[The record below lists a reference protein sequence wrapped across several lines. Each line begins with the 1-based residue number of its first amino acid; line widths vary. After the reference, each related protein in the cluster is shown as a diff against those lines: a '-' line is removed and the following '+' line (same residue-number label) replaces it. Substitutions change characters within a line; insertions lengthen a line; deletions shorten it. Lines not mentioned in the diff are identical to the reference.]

1 MKPLYK
7 YLIVFSALIAGYLLF
22 GAGAWLMPDRA
33 VQRHVRETLD
43 KGDMESDQPRAVL
56 PHMMQTR
63 MDNFTDAIILNQAYV
78 MRLEGFRTGVLSVPR
93 WWGPL
98 LPYEVLRAGV
108 DGQEMQ
114 IRHYARYWHGNTFL
128 TRYLLVFYDY
138 MDIRLLL
145 YIVSTLL
152 MVWCGVSLWRR
163 VADGVGRDVR
173 LGGVL
178 RLCDAILHAVC
189 AGADNSAGGHDSRLA
204 WMQRHDDGLRGGVAD
219 LLL

>member
-108 DGQEMQ
+108 DGQEKR
-114 IRHYARYWHGNTFL
+114 IVLALDGDHRGCRHAVEHAVL
-128 TRYLLVFYDY
+128 
-138 MDIRLLL
+138 
-145 YIVSTLL
+145 
-152 MVWCGVSLWRR
+152 GVVDRAPQGRQRDAGDDLREKI
-163 VADGVGRDVR
+163 DGTEE
-173 LGGVL
+173 L
-178 RLCDAILHAVC
+178 RL
-189 AGADNSAGGHDSRLA
+189 
-204 WMQRHDDGLRGGVAD
+204 
-219 LLL
+219 

>member
-56 PHMMQTR
+56 PGLPQTR

-152 MVWCGVSLWRR
+152 MVW
-163 VADGVGRDVR
+163 
-173 LGGVL
+173 
-178 RLCDAILHAVC
+178 
-189 AGADNSAGGHDSRLA
+189 
-204 WMQRHDDGLRGGVAD
+204 
-219 LLL
+219 